1 MSTRLR
7 LILII
12 AAAGILVLSGV
23 CLLASRSGHLSFTP
37 PIAHRPS
44 FSADTSAYPIRLH
57 TAKNSILDADHKT
70 LALKGVMPPDPAQ
83 LNTKGKFTRSFFQEM
98 RDAGSNVIRIP
109 VHPENW
115 EQDPDYL
122 WRYLD
127 PIVTWSGEMGLYVI
141 IDLHFIG
148 NIASGAGSQMPDLHT
163 SSKEFT
169 LAFWKQVATYFK
181 DTPHVIFEICNEPT
195 DITPFLWR
203 SSAQEIVTLIRAVG
217 AEQIIIVGGV
227 EYSKNLSWVEDS
239 PVDGENIAYAAHI
252 YPAHSPTSWDA
263 WFGDVS
269 AHYPVLVTEWGWLET
284 APDSATA
291 YLVGRASS
299 YGEPFLD
306 YLDERKIGWIACW
319 YDDDW
324 LPAMFEKGFSG
335 LTDYG
340 KFAVAKLQ

>member
-1 MSTRLR
+1 MSSRRR

-12 AAAGILVLSGV
+12 FAAGILVLSGV
-23 CLLASRSGHLSFTP
+23 CLVLSRSGHLSFTP

-44 FSADTSAYPIRLH
+44 FSADTAAYPVRLH
-57 TAKNSILDADHKT
+57 TSKNAIADVNNQPVV
-70 LALKGVMPPDPAQ
+70 LKGLMPPDPAQ

-109 VHPENW
+109 IHPGNW

-127 PIVTWSGEMGLYVI
+127 PIVAWSGEMGMYVI
-141 IDLHFIG
+141 LDLHFIG
-148 NIASGAGSQMPDLHT
+148 NIASGAGSQMPNLHT
-163 SSKEFT
+163 SSRDFT

-181 DTPHVIFEICNEPT
+181 DTPNVIFEICNEPA
-195 DITPFLWR
+195 DITPSTWR
-203 SSAQEIVTLIRAVG
+203 STAQEIVALIRGVE
-217 AEQIIIVGGV
+217 AEQVVIVGGV
-227 EYSKNLSWVEDS
+227 EYSKNLSWVENG

-252 YPAHSPTSWDA
+252 YPVHSASSWDA

-284 APDSATA
+284 APGSETA
-291 YLVGRASS
+291 YLVGSASS
-299 YGEPFLD
+299 YGEPFLS
-306 YLDERKIGWIACW
+306 YLNEHKIGWVACW

-324 LPAMFEKGFSG
+324 LPAMFQSGFSG

-340 KFAVAKLQ
+340 KFVKAKLQ